1 MFLFFTNM
9 ITGSNWKYPFVSGQH
24 LPAEPQSRPHSFHFS
39 VSDLLTAV
47 EGVQCVEEVRVEMRL
62 LLTSHKW
69 SRCSWPKV
77 TTNLQVYGLQ
87 VPAVFNSH
95 ASFSYSHICDCNL
108 SGLTLCI
115 VKLLLC
121 SKYAAYW
128 TTSRSF
134 SLFINLEKQKYSR
147 YWALLSNIL
156 LSPKMKN
163 ISDFSIKPMFY
174 HRLCMGLSW
183 R

>member
-9 ITGSNWKYPFVSGQH
+9 ITGSNRKYPFISGQH

-108 SGLTLCI
+108 SGLTLCR
-115 VKLLLC
+115 VKLFTLLKIC
-121 SKYAAYW
+121 SILNNL
-128 TTSRSF
+128 SQ
-134 SLFINLEKQKYSR
+134 LFAIHQPWQN
-147 YWALLSNIL
+147 
-156 LSPKMKN
+156 KN
-163 ISDFSIKPMFY
+163 TADTE
-174 HRLCMGLSW
+174 HC
-183 R
+183 

>member
-9 ITGSNWKYPFVSGQH
+9 ITGSNRKYPFVSGQH

-77 TTNLQVYGLQ
+77 TTNLQVYALQ

-108 SGLTLCI
+108 SGLTLCR
-115 VKLLLC
+115 VKLFTLLKIC
-121 SKYAAYW
+121 SILNNL
-128 TTSRSF
+128 SQL

-156 LSPKMKN
+156 LSPKMKK